1 MTPVE
6 LAAEA
11 RAHVARVIASLE
23 RPTIEALDRSAADLA
38 SAKERIEQVN
48 QEQPGQKQPGDCA
61 ALQSALVS
69 LSKDLRLAGLLLR
82 RAWEFRAAAFGQ
94 AGYTPAGE
102 ISPEIVSANR
112 WILEG

>member
-6 LAAEA
+6 LATEA

-23 RPTIEALDRSAADLA
+23 RPTIEALDRSTAELA
-38 SAKERIEQVN
+38 SARDRIEQLN
-48 QEQPGQKQPGDCA
+48 SEQPGSGA
-61 ALQSALVS
+61 ALKSALLS
-69 LSKDLRLAGLLLR
+69 LRKDLRLAGLLLR
-82 RAWEFRAAAFGQ
+82 RAWEFRAAACGQ

-102 ISPEIVSANR
+102 LSPEIVSTNR

>member
-6 LAAEA
+6 LATEA

-23 RPTIEALDRSAADLA
+23 RPTMEALDRSVAELA
-38 SAKERIEQVN
+38 SAKERIEQLN
-48 QEQPGQKQPGDCA
+48 KEQVDGAA
-61 ALQSALVS
+61 ALKSALLS
-69 LSKDLRLAGLLLR
+69 LRKDLRLAALLLR
-82 RAWEFRAAAFGQ
+82 CAWQFRAAACGQ

-102 ISPEIVSANR
+102 LSPEIVSANR